1 MTEIQVRLAEAPD
14 ADRLDAALRQLS
26 VTIGDAHAA
35 TSASLRAAGF
45 GNNPVFRAQIAE
57 ADGEIVGAALYSPVF
72 STIRGG
78 PGIYLSDLWVAETVR
93 GSGLGARLLR
103 AVAHDAGAVWQA
115 RFLKLAV
122 YDDNPRARSFYDR
135 LGFEAAIGEIVLTLG
150 ADQFAALTSTPGGP
164 Q

>member
-1 MTEIQVRLAEAPD
+1 MTEIEVRLAD
-14 ADRLDAALRQLS
+14 ASDVERLDAALRRLS
-26 VTIGDAHAA
+26 ETIGDAHAA
-35 TSASLRAAGF
+35 TADTLRAAGF
-45 GNNPVFRAQIAE
+45 GSNPVFRAQIAE
-57 ADGEIVGAALYSPVF
+57 ADGEIVGVALYSPVF

-78 PGIYLSDLWVAETVR
+78 AGIYVSDLWVGETAR

-103 AVAHDAGAVWQA
+103 AVARDAGAVWQA

-122 YDDNPRARSFYDR
+122 YDDNPRARTFYDR
-135 LGFEAAIGEIVLTLG
+135 LGFVAAIGETVLTLG